1 MQSRATVITLPT
13 SIGMAYDDVGTGP
26 AVVFLHG
33 FPHDRSLWAAQV
45 SAFADRARCVAP
57 DLRGFGG
64 SSATPPCSMEQY
76 ADDVAALL
84 DALSIPDAVLV
95 GLSMGGYVAFSF
107 WRRHRSR
114 VRALVLAHTRATADS
129 EEMRARRRRL
139 VAVARSEGSRA
150 VADLQIAAMLGAT
163 TRVRNPALVTATH
176 RMLALAPVAG
186 IVGALE
192 AMMERPDSMD
202 LLSTIDVPTLII
214 AGDEDTVVPASEA
227 RVMHEAIAGSQFEVL
242 TGAGHLSN
250 IERPAAFNHVTG
262 EFLFQAVNA

>member
-64 SSATPPCSMEQY
+64 SSATPPCSMQQY

-163 TRVRNPALVTATH
+163 TRARNPALVTATH
-176 RMLALAPVAG
+176 RILLALAPVAG

-192 AMMERPDSMD
+192 AMMEAAGFHQTCCRPSMCR
-202 LLSTIDVPTLII
+202 LSSLPETRT
-214 AGDEDTVVPASEA
+214 
-227 RVMHEAIAGSQFEVL
+227 R
-242 TGAGHLSN
+242 
-250 IERPAAFNHVTG
+250 
-262 EFLFQAVNA
+262 LFPHRRRA